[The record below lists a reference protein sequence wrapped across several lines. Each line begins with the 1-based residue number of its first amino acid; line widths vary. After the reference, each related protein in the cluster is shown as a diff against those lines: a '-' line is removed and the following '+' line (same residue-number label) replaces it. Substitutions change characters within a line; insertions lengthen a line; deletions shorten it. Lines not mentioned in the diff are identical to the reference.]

1 VGVHRRVSSSPRLS
15 GPAAPLTPARPSRAP
30 ALAALVVPA
39 LSLLSLLSPLG
50 CRARRGP
57 EDEHVQQ
64 SAGSP
69 SVVTSPE
76 VPVDRALP
84 GELAEGTDLAFGL
97 PLPRVM
103 KVRGSFDDVLFAWGA
118 VPSDQVANYV
128 RQRVTADKIETGAAK
143 TLFSRATVKARP
155 GLLIAVEVLAHG
167 GETELQVR
175 NVTPKPNKEGQ
186 EPEER
191 WRELGFKPD
200 GTPLDPEHL
209 R

>member
-1 VGVHRRVSSSPRLS
+1 VSSSSR
-15 GPAAPLTPARPSRAP
+15 RERRSRA
-30 ALAALVVPA
+30 AAFAA
-39 LSLLSLLSPLG
+39 LSLVSALSALG

-57 EDEHVQQ
+57 EDEHVQPPTPPP
-64 SAGSP
+64 P
-69 SVVTSPE
+69 SVAAP

-103 KVRGSFDDVLFAWGA
+103 KIRGSFDDVLFAWGP

-128 RQRVTADKIETGAAK
+128 RQRVTADKVETGAAK
-143 TLFSRATVKARP
+143 TLFSRAIVKARP
-155 GLLIAVEVLAHG
+155 GRLIAVEVLAHG
-167 GETELQVR
+167 GDTELQVR
-175 NVTPKPNKEGQ
+175 DVTPKPTKEGQ
-186 EPEER
+186 DAEER

>member
-1 VGVHRRVSSSPRLS
+1 VV
-15 GPAAPLTPARPSRAP
+15 AA
-30 ALAALVVPA
+30 
-39 LSLLSLLSPLG
+39 LG

-57 EDEHVQQ
+57 EDEHVQPP
-64 SAGSP
+64 SPPTAAP
-69 SVVTSPE
+69 SVV

-84 GELAEGTDLAFGL
+84 GELAEGTELAFGL

-103 KVRGSFDDVLFAWGA
+103 KIRGSFDDVLFAWGP

-128 RQRVTADKIETGAAK
+128 RQRLLAEKVETGAAK

-155 GLLIAVEVLAHG
+155 GLLLAVEVLAHG

-175 NVTPKPNKEGQ
+175 NVTPKPTKQGQ
-186 EPEER
+186 DPDER